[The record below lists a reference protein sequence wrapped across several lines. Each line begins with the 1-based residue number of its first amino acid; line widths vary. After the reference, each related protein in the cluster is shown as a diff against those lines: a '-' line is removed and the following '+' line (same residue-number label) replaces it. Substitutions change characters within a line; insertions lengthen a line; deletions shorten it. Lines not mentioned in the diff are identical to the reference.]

1 MVRLA
6 GSLPTRLRLLT
17 VRSDSCRANTVFAT
31 CASATVVAMQQ
42 STRVVATGQLYLAK
56 EFALR
61 GSEASKMPEERWTAV
76 KNRRLVSLTAA
87 LLSVAFLPA
96 AAWAQSDSSN
106 QNVQELRKQLD
117 EMREQMNKLQAR
129 LSELESSKTA
139 EVATA
144 PAAPSTKQE
153 GTIESTQP
161 PLEGKTSPQVGNATA
176 TYTQFSEDT
185 VAAARF
191 DNMPLDPKYHGFF
204 HLPGTQTI
212 LKIGGYFKTDFI
224 YDLKPAGNTDS
235 FVTSS
240 IPIPTVVGVNN
251 STVSVRPTRLS
262 LDFRVPGAKVGEVR
276 FYVEGDLFGTNA
288 TTPRLRHAYAQVRNF
303 LVGQTFSN
311 FMDPDA
317 FPDTLDFQGPNGMVS
332 VRNPQL
338 RYGFALSPST
348 TFYVSVEKPSSDL
361 AFKTP
366 QFSSQPNA
374 PSPDGAIRLRQEFER
389 GHFQVAGLFRSI
401 AAFLPNGR
409 TDSVFGW
416 GLNAATSVK
425 TFGKDNAIFAVAAGH
440 GISRYLQDTSGLE
453 IDAEPVSGVIPHL
466 QATPAVGVEAAYQ
479 HYWLKTLRSSG
490 IYSYAAVNNTNL
502 SAATTYNHGTY
513 TGTNLIW
520 NPYGSLNVGAE
531 FLYGW
536 AMEQNGLKA
545 NAPRIQFSAKYSF
558 VKVDADR

>member
-1 MVRLA
+1 MRTL
-6 GSLPTRLRLLT
+6 
-17 VRSDSCRANTVFAT
+17 
-31 CASATVVAMQQ
+31 
-42 STRVVATGQLYLAK
+42 K
-56 EFALR
+56 
-61 GSEASKMPEERWTAV
+61 
-76 KNRRLVSLTAA
+76 LVSLI
-87 LLSVAFLPA
+87 LAFLA
-96 AAWAQSDSSN
+96 AGLMPVAVAAQSDSSN
-106 QNVQELRKQLD
+106 QNGQELRRQLD
-117 EMREQMNKLQAR
+117 ELREQMKKLQAR
-129 LSELESSKTA
+129 LGDLESSKVP
-139 EVATA
+139 EVG
-144 PAAPSTKQE
+144 APSTAPPANQE
-153 GTIESTQP
+153 GTIQSAQP
-161 PLEGKTSPQVGNATA
+161 LAQAAPSKQVGEATA
-176 TYTQFSEDT
+176 TYTTFSEDT

-191 DNMPLDPKYHGFF
+191 DNAPLDPKYHGFCR
-204 HLPGTQTI
+204 LPGTQTI

-235 FVTSS
+235 FIPSS
-240 IPIPTVVGVNN
+240 IPVPSIVTVNN

-262 LDFRVPGAKVGEVR
+262 LDFRVPSTKIGDVR
-276 FYVEGDLFGTNA
+276 FYLEGDLFGTNA
-288 TTPRLRHAYAQVRNF
+288 TTPRLRHAYAQAKN
-303 LVGQTFSN
+303 LLIGQTFSN

-348 TFYVSVEKPSSDL
+348 TFYVSVEKPSSDI

-374 PSPDGAIRLRQEFER
+374 PSPDGVIRLRQEFER

-440 GISRYLQDTSGLE
+440 GISRYLQDTSGLG
-453 IDAEPVSGVIPHL
+453 IDAEPVSGVTPHL

-479 HYWLKTLRSSG
+479 HYWLTTLRSSA
-490 IYSYAAVNNTNL
+490 IYSYAAVNNTSL
-502 SAATTYNHGTY
+502 SALTTYNHGTY
-513 TGTNLIW
+513 TGVNLIW
-520 NPYGSLNVGAE
+520 NPFGSLNVGAE
-531 FLYGW
+531 YLYGW
-536 AMEQNGLKA
+536 AMEQNGLKS